1 MQQGLASIPEE
12 AETTLKSPDRLEQ
25 IKPASVFD
33 ASMLATRSL
42 KLHFIQTTNWAKHVT
57 RRISLIWLQF
67 SAVLPMRESLR
78 QHDCVTRLS

>member
-1 MQQGLASIPEE
+1 VQQGLASIPEE

-57 RRISLIWLQF
+57 RRISLICLQF
-67 SAVLPMRESLR
+67 SAVLPMEGVS
-78 QHDCVTRLS
+78 QAA